1 MEDER
6 VGRLVRAV
14 RLKRGWR
21 QVDVATRVGCS
32 QRWIGEIELGRLD
45 GVTVGTLRKVGDV
58 LEIRVRI
65 DAWWRL
71 GDGARLLDAEHARL
85 VEIAVRSLIRE
96 GWGVWPEWSFNH
108 FGERGSVDI
117 VAWHEATRTLLLIE
131 VKSRLHDV
139 QELLHTF
146 GKKVRIVPGLFA
158 AERGTPPERGTTAA
172 YIATAAHLATAAHI
186 ATMLVVA
193 DTPAARRIVREHVA
207 TFDSVWPER
216 PQACRRFIRRPGE
229 GAATFRGGIW
239 FVAAGSGAAR
249 SDAAGSGAAMPAA

>member
-14 RLKRGWR
+14 RIKRGWR
-21 QVDVATRVGCS
+21 QADVAERAGCS

-45 GVTVGTLRKVGDV
+45 GVTVGMLRKIGDV
-58 LEIRVRI
+58 LEIRMRI
-65 DAWWRL
+65 DAWWRV

-85 VEIAVRSLIRE
+85 VEVAVRLLIGE
-96 GWGVWPEWSFNH
+96 GWDVLPEWSFNH

-131 VKSRLHDV
+131 VKSRLDDV

-146 GKKVRIVPGLFA
+146 GRKARIVPGLFA
-158 AERGTPPERGTTAA
+158 TERGTTAA
-172 YIATAAHLATAAHI
+172 RV
-186 ATMLVVA
+186 ATMLIVA
-193 DTPAARRIVREHVA
+193 DAPAARRVVREHAA

-216 PQACRRFIRRPGE
+216 SLACRRIIRRPGVGE
-229 GAATFRGGIW
+229 GVFRGGIW
-239 FVAAGSGAAR
+239 FVAAGSSAAP
-249 SDAAGSGAAMPAA
+249 AMTPRRERQQTA